1 MMHVIDGATAFACLV
16 IALSFLRFWR
26 QTGDRLFAMFALAF
40 VIFAINRVVLT
51 ALDQDDESRTLVYV
65 VRFLAFALIAAAV
78 VDKNRAS
85 ATSVAPGRSRSR
97 RRVRA

>member
-40 VIFAINRVVLT
+40 VIFAVNRVVLT
-51 ALDQDDESRTLVYV
+51 ALDQDDENRTIVYI
-65 VRFLAFALIAAAV
+65 VRFLAFALIAAAIA
-78 VDKNRAS
+78 DKNRSS
-85 ATSVAPGRSRSR
+85 APAR
-97 RRVRA
+97 